1 MSRDYYSLLQN
12 MFTGRSQ
19 GRCRAFRA
27 LLLLPPMHNGIMV
40 FMYLRGVPKRFLHIF
55 LLIIA
60 IILIGTIGFKIIGG
74 SKTTF
79 LDALY
84 MTAITISTVGY
95 GDVIGLDDKPFGK
108 LFTIFFI
115 FAGAGTVAYVFTSL
129 AAYIIGGELRKV
141 FRRRNMEKR
150 IERMK
155 NHYIVCGIGMVG
167 LYIVKELY
175 QTRRHVVAIDMDEG
189 VMESLKTQGV
199 DVDVMTGDATEN
211 EILDK
216 AMVHRAKGLF
226 ATTNSDNDN
235 IVIALTAKQLN
246 PSLRVISRCND
257 TKNIDKIKRAG
268 ADGVV
273 ALNYIGG
280 LRMASEM
287 IRPNVTSFLDK
298 LMRES
303 ESPLR
308 VEEVSVPSHS
318 AYIGRPVGVID
329 FKDLGNTL
337 LISARTADGEWIYNP
352 YPDTVLE
359 SGMHLLVLTTPE
371 QRELLLTLL
380 SAAEEGSR

>member
-1 MSRDYYSLLQN
+1 
-12 MFTGRSQ
+12 
-19 GRCRAFRA
+19 
-27 LLLLPPMHNGIMV
+27 
-40 FMYLRGVPKRFLHIF
+40 MYLKGIPKRLQRIF
-55 LLIIA
+55 LLIAA

-74 SKTTF
+74 SKTSF

-108 LFTIFFI
+108 LFTILFI
-115 FAGAGTVAYVFTSL
+115 FAGAGTVAYLLTSL
-129 AAYIIGGELRKV
+129 AAYIIGGELRRV

-150 IERMK
+150 IEKMK

-175 QTRRHVVAIDMDEG
+175 QTRRHVVAIDMHEG
-189 VMESLKTQGV
+189 VMESLRAQSINV
-199 DVDVMTGDATEN
+199 DMMVGDATEN
-211 EILDK
+211 EILDR
-216 AMVHRAKGLF
+216 AMIHRAKGLF

-235 IVIALTAKQLN
+235 VVIVLTAKQLN

-298 LMRES
+298 LLRET

-308 VEEVSVPSHS
+308 VEEVHVPQDS
-318 AYIGRPVGVID
+318 AYVGKAVGVID
-329 FKDLGNTL
+329 FRNLGNTL
-337 LISARTADGEWIYNP
+337 LISARKADGEWIYNP
-352 YPDTVLE
+352 YPNTILE
-359 SGMHLLVLTTPE
+359 EGMSLLVLSSPE
-371 QRELLLTLL
+371 ERELLHTLL
-380 SAAEEGSR
+380 TAAPTE